1 MALLETVIFLGGLKG
16 FVVKEG
22 IPFGES
28 ASTNVKLAPLIIE
41 KSPKDEILA
50 QVIAE
55 TLITEEIV
63 PPQHISNA
71 PIEYARTVLAYA
83 DQATKDVL
91 HWPWKGCEHKIVL
104 DEMKNKILFYD
115 EDGVEIY
122 YCSHDY
128 VLQFCMREIVVCE
141 SFPTEGDIA
150 ATIGVIASPPQHISF
165 APTEY
170 TKKLRRVNALKFYLE
185 DVIEDC
191 KEQALKNDKNL
202 KALGLYMAGKKIAT
216 EKFNKLP
223 AKEKAKYEAKAT
235 KENAKNGVG
244 APPKSKT
251 TMSNGTSKGGAK
263 KKAKASIVQ
272 EESESDEEV
281 SEESQGSGEEGSGED
296 ESDLDGLLDESDE
309 EEEPPKK
316 KGGRK
321 K

>member
-1 MALLETVIFLGGLKG
+1 MPRGKAPTGGSVTVSEQT
-16 FVVKEG
+16 VK
-22 IPFGES
+22 
-28 ASTNVKLAPLIIE
+28 NLV
-41 KSPKDEILA
+41 A
-50 QVIAE
+50 QVSELQKEVQGMRID
-55 TLITEEIV
+55 IV
-63 PPQHISNA
+63 AGGTASS
-71 PIEYARTVLAYA
+71 
-83 DQATKDVL
+83 
-91 HWPWKGCEHKIVL
+91 KG
-104 DEMKNKILFYD
+104 
-115 EDGVEIY
+115 G
-122 YCSHDY
+122 STG
-128 VLQFCMREIVVCE
+128 
-141 SFPTEGDIA
+141 P
-150 ATIGVIASPPQHISF
+150 
-165 APTEY
+165 
-170 TKKLRRVNALKFYLE
+170 KKPRRVNALKFYLE
-185 DVIEDC
+185 DVIDGC
-191 KEQALKNDKNL
+191 KKQALKNDKNL
-202 KALGLYMAGKKIAT
+202 KALNLYMAGKKIAT

-281 SEESQGSGEEGSGED
+281 SEESQGSGDEEGSGEEGSGED